1 MKLNTFTTALI
12 VGLIASIAFII
23 IQPLFGM
30 LTLTSRH
37 ADAYVKLGGYLENT
51 AFILSWVVHISVS
64 IFYALVSTAIF
75 NVNKSWFVNI
85 GQIIALGWLTT
96 LTATPAN
103 EFVVK
108 LITTLTLPDLGS
120 LSALNTE
127 IGAKFW
133 LHILFFAIVVMGI
146 SLINKSSFNRND
158 VI

>member
-1 MKLNTFTTALI
+1 MKLNTFTTALF
-12 VGLIASIAFII
+12 VGLIASIAFIL

-37 ADAYVKLGGYLENT
+37 ADAYIKLGAYPET
-51 AFILSWVVHISVS
+51 AALILSWVVHISVS
-64 IFYALVSTAIF
+64 IFYALVSTIVF
-75 NVNKSWFVNI
+75 NINNTWFVST

-120 LSALNTE
+120 LSALNTD

-133 LHILFFAIVVMGI
+133 LHILFFALVVLGI
-146 SLINKSSFNRND
+146 SLLNKRSFNRND
-158 VI
+158 FI